1 MILPGGNASA
11 YYTSLICYQRKYYV
25 FLKPCNFFTQKVNIS
40 VCLIDL
46 FKQLLTFI
54 LTAKQKRVKYK
65 CKLCSYRT
73 HTHDKIINHQR
84 THEMTKPFPCN
95 ICKRRFKENDELLE
109 HAHLHTGEKTHNAT
123 KKSDVDGEVNDMSHL
138 IDIDEEALKKGI
150 IDSCHVKIFGFSLFW
165 QSVCPNGAAFS

>member
-1 MILPGGNASA
+1 MIHKKAHE
-11 YYTSLICYQRKYYV
+11 
-25 FLKPCNFFTQKVNIS
+25 PCA
-40 VCLIDL
+40 CLIDL
-46 FKQLLTFI
+46 FKQLLTCI

-84 THEMTKPFPCN
+84 THEITKPFPCN
-95 ICKRRFKENDELLE
+95 ICKRRFKENDQLLE

-123 KKSDVDGEVNDMSHL
+123 KKSDVDGEVNDMSHV

-150 IDSCHVKIFGFSLFW
+150 DSCYVKIFGFSLFW
-165 QSVCPNGAAFS
+165 QSVFPNGPALS